1 MANFPYNKHVHNKTF
16 SYKRI
21 KGGKMRVGSLV
32 TSDTGELGVIVD
44 NHWRKWLVHWATGN
58 YNWVDEI
65 YLTVEVK

>member
-1 MANFPYNKHVHNKTF
+1 M
-16 SYKRI
+16 RI
-21 KGGKMRVGSLV
+21 GSLV

-58 YNWVDEI
+58 YSWVDEI